1 MKGFLLAMAM
11 ILFVMTG
18 CQSSNAVHDEELF
31 ITEILNSDLSR
42 VRSIVI
48 RFGDGNRMT
57 LMDDEGIREIMSQLR
72 KMKVRAAADSGV
84 GYLYSLELEEGNV
97 KYEISNTLAINGRSY
112 KAVVDSTL
120 EELNKLIIGKG
131 REAIPGL
138 LPGIEIH

>member
-84 GYLYSLELEEGNV
+84 GYL
-97 KYEISNTLAINGRSY
+97 
-112 KAVVDSTL
+112 
-120 EELNKLIIGKG
+120 
-131 REAIPGL
+131 
-138 LPGIEIH
+138 